1 MSDTSKQLTTDTATD
16 TAMTL
21 TQDSSAF
28 DPTTLPATA
37 DGWEGPLGQLLTDL
51 SETQTLLLD
60 VLSRKRDLLVS
71 GDRVGLA
78 AIQPEEQSLADR
90 LMECHQRRQSLL
102 DAAAE
107 RGLPKSDLRSLADA
121 MPDAARK
128 SLRPKVR
135 EAQARARLLQHQ
147 SLANWVLV
155 QRTLLHLSQLI
166 EIVATGGQKA
176 PTYQKDGPSRAGGLL
191 LDSAA

>member
-1 MSDTSKQLTTDTATD
+1 
-16 TAMTL
+16 MTL
-21 TQDSSAF
+21 TQDAPAF

-37 DGWEGPLGQLLTDL
+37 DGWEGPLGQLLADL
-51 SETQTLLLD
+51 SETQTALLD
-60 VLSRKRDLLVS
+60 VLSRKRDLIMS
-71 GDRVGLA
+71 GDRDGLA
-78 AIQPEEQSLADR
+78 AIQPEEESLAQR
-90 LMECHQRRQSLL
+90 LMECQQRRQGLL

-107 RGLPKSDLRSLADA
+107 RGLPQSDLRSLAEA
-121 MPDAARK
+121 MPNAARR
-128 SLRPKVR
+128 SLRPKIR

-176 PTYQKDGPSRAGGLL
+176 PTYEKNGPSRTSGSL
-191 LDSAA
+191 LDHAA